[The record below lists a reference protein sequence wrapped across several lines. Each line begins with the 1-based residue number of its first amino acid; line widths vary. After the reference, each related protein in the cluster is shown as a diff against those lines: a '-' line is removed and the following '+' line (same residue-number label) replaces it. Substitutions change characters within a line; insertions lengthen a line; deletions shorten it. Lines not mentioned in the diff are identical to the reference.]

1 MKNHLDLLF
10 NKCDFKKIINIFI
23 LLIGGLAL
31 TLPLVLNEN
40 NNLFI
45 EGYRKNVILTALL
58 ISLIIALLLLVFFIY
73 MISSIE
79 KITKYVEILASGKL
93 NVDDIDFEGKNS
105 FSVLAKALNDIKSNI
120 IFFIDNTKNNIIIL
134 SDSIENML
142 KSMDIAN
149 EGNRQIA
156 STMEGISQKSQDQ
169 LNLVK
174 DSVYKTDEIS
184 KSINLISE
192 HINDVKNIALDTN
205 LVSVNGKKT
214 LNNYNDSIEL
224 ISIYS

>member
-1 MKNHLDLLF
+1 MCK
-10 NKCDFKKIINIFI
+10 
-23 LLIGGLAL
+23 
-31 TLPLVLNEN
+31 
-40 NNLFI
+40 
-45 EGYRKNVILTALL
+45 
-58 ISLIIALLLLVFFIY
+58 
-73 MISSIE
+73 
-79 KITKYVEILASGKL
+79 ILANGKL
-93 NVDDIDFEGKNS
+93 NVDDIDFQGNNNLS
-105 FSVLAKALNDIKSNI
+105 ALAKALNDIKSNI

-142 KSMDIAN
+142 KSMGIAH

-192 HINDVKNIALDTN
+192 HVNDVKNIALDTN

-214 LNNYNDSIEL
+214 LNNYNDSIE
-224 ISIYS
+224 